1 MLNYPLFNRVF
12 DALII
17 SRLYRILPFKMH
29 SISHHFS
36 DGFDNNDIVDE
47 EGICQDIF
55 IFYQKFIM
63 GIPGG
68 LGNQSGVWGDIL
80 NKQSSLANILNSSDS
95 TQLAKYLNSAPS
107 NAIGR
112 GVLQGDLETK
122 LLQRSRKYR
131 NLAAKITR
139 RRIEAVLEAQG
150 YKSILN
156 PEQGQWEGI
165 GEKELASMLSDFEHN
180 LDCSLSPPNIFA
192 GLFEISLGAYRFNQV
207 DLMSLN
213 SALAVRRV
221 MSDKSLQRIVEIGG
235 GSGRFA
241 YYCLKLGLGPIYIID
256 LPHVLILQYWYL
268 SKALPASKIRFNHS
282 SDSSSADIVL
292 VPNSKMNS
300 IDSKQIEMVFNQ
312 DSFAEMPTDIV
323 KQYLDWIA
331 LNKDSLIFSIN
342 HESKPFSN
350 YGGEQQINIFE
361 VLSSDNRFKLLSREL
376 DWVRRGYVRSI
387 FRVEDER

>member
-1 MLNYPLFNRVF
+1 
-12 DALII
+12 
-17 SRLYRILPFKMH
+17 
-29 SISHHFS
+29 
-36 DGFDNNDIVDE
+36 
-47 EGICQDIF
+47 
-55 IFYQKFIM
+55 
-63 GIPGG
+63 
-68 LGNQSGVWGDIL
+68 
-80 NKQSSLANILNSSDS
+80 
-95 TQLAKYLNSAPS
+95 
-107 NAIGR
+107 
-112 GVLQGDLETK
+112 
-122 LLQRSRKYR
+122 
-131 NLAAKITR
+131 
-139 RRIEAVLEAQG
+139 
-150 YKSILN
+150 
-156 PEQGQWEGI
+156 
-165 GEKELASMLSDFEHN
+165 MLSDFEHN
-180 LDCSLSPPNIFA
+180 LGFSLSPPNIFA